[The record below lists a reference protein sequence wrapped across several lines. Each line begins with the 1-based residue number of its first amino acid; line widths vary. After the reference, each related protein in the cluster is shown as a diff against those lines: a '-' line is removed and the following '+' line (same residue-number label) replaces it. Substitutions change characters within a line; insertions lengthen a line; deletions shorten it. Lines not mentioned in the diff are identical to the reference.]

1 MHEGRISASHGLL
14 ASDVFFPGK
23 QQNFIPKDSSQ
34 SGVFSQHSPP
44 QILASPPPPNSHP
57 TDSVLGAAT
66 GKKGSFELHLQG
78 PREKERHPVWDF
90 PGILGWMVK
99 VYGSWQ
105 PATPTSNWP
114 SLPRSDHGPLGPWT
128 TLFRISFFLSIGNTF
143 MWLKFPKD
151 LKWSPLSSLV
161 LTHILPCSL
170 LKYTGSHF
178 YPLFLSPL
186 MQINANTWSF
196 LPFISQKEACQSPC
210 PALSCFHAF

>member
-1 MHEGRISASHGLL
+1 MKAEFLQAMACWPPMYFFLENNRTSFLRLL
-14 ASDVFFPGK
+14 TVRCVFPAFSSPNPAPTHPIPTHLTQYWEQPLGK
-23 QQNFIPKDSSQ
+23 R
-34 SGVFSQHSPP
+34 
-44 QILASPPPPNSHP
+44 
-57 TDSVLGAAT
+57 
-66 GKKGSFELHLQG
+66 GSFELHLQG

-105 PATPTSNWP
+105 PATPTNNWT

-128 TLFRISFFLSIGNTF
+128 TLFRISFVLSIGNTF

-170 LKYTGSHF
+170 LKYTESHF
-178 YPLFLSPL
+178 SPLFLSPL

-196 LPFISQKEACQSPC
+196 IPFLSQKEACQSPY
-210 PALSCFHAF
+210 PALSCFHAS

>member
-1 MHEGRISASHGLL
+1 MKAEFLQAMACWPPMYFFLENNRTSFLRLL
-14 ASDVFFPGK
+14 TVRCVFPAFSSPNPAPTHPIPTHLTQYWEQPLGK
-23 QQNFIPKDSSQ
+23 R
-34 SGVFSQHSPP
+34 
-44 QILASPPPPNSHP
+44 
-57 TDSVLGAAT
+57 
-66 GKKGSFELHLQG
+66 GSFELHLQG

-105 PATPTSNWP
+105 PATPTNNWT

-128 TLFRISFFLSIGNTF
+128 TLFRISFVLSIGNTF

-170 LKYTGSHF
+170 LNYTGSHF
-178 YPLFLSPL
+178 SPLFLSPL

-196 LPFISQKEACQSPC
+196 LPFLSQKEACQSPY
-210 PALSCFHAF
+210 PALSCFHAS